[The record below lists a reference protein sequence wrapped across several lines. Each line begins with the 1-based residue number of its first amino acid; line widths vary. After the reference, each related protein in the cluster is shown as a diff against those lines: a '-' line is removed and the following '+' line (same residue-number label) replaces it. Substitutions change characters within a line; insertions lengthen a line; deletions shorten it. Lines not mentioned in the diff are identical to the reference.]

1 MRNGTDGDGQPP
13 LVQSVDR
20 ALAMLGLLADRGSAG
35 VTDLGAELGVHKST
49 ASRLLATLEAHGLVE
64 QRGDRGTYRLGFGLV
79 RLAGASA
86 AQLDLTRLGREAC
99 RRLADELDETVNL
112 AVLDGDSAVNISQV
126 HGSASVGVLNWVGRR
141 TPLHATSS
149 GKVLLAF
156 GPAGARRAV
165 QAAALERYTPATITD
180 AAVLDRVLAEVRARG
195 WAATEGELE
204 LGLNAV
210 AAPVCAP
217 DGGLVAALSVSAP
230 SYRLPVERF
239 AAVAERL
246 CAVAE
251 ETGRQLA

>member
-1 MRNGTDGDGQPP
+1 MRNGTGDGPV

-20 ALAMLGLLADRGSAG
+20 ALAMLTVLADRGSAG

-64 QRGDRGTYRLGFGLV
+64 QVGERGTYRLGFGLV
-79 RLAGASA
+79 RLGGASA
-86 AQLDLTRLGREAC
+86 AQLDLTRLGHEVC
-99 RRLADELDETVNL
+99 ERLAAELDETVNL

-156 GPAGARRAV
+156 GS
-165 QAAALERYTPATITD
+165 AAARSALSAAPFARYTPATITD
-180 AAVLDRVLAEVRARG
+180 AAVLDEVLHEVRSRG
-195 WAATEGELE
+195 WAATEGEFE

-217 DGGLVAALSVSAP
+217 DGRLLAALSVSAP
-230 SYRLPVERF
+230 AYRLPAERF
-239 AAVAERL
+239 SVVAERL
-246 CAVAE
+246 CAVGR
-251 ETGRQLA
+251 ETGHRLS

>member
-1 MRNGTDGDGQPP
+1 MRNAADGDGQPA

-20 ALAMLGLLADRGSAG
+20 ALAMLAVLADRGSAG
-35 VTDLGAELGVHKST
+35 ATDLGAELGVHKST

-64 QRGDRGTYRLGFGLV
+64 QRGERGTYRLGFGLV

-86 AQLDLTRLGREAC
+86 AQLDLSRLGREAC
-99 RRLADELDETVNL
+99 ERLAAELDETVNL

-126 HGSASVGVLNWVGRR
+126 QGSASVGVLNWVGRR

-156 GPAGARRAV
+156 GT
-165 QAAALERYTPATITD
+165 AAARAALPATSLERYTPSTITD
-180 AAVLDRVLAEVRARG
+180 VALLDEVLAGVRERG

-217 DGGLVAALSVSAP
+217 DGRLVAALSVSAP
-230 SYRLPVERF
+230 SYRLPRDRF
-239 AAVAERL
+239 GDVAERL
-246 CAVAE
+246 CAVAT
-251 ETGRQLA
+251 ETGRQLG

>member
-1 MRNGTDGDGQPP
+1 MRNGADGDGPA

-20 ALAMLGLLADRGSAG
+20 ALAMLSVLADRGSAG

-64 QRGDRGTYRLGFGLV
+64 QLGERGTYRLGFGLV

-99 RRLADELDETVNL
+99 ERLAAELDETVNL
-112 AVLDGDSAVNISQV
+112 AVRDGDSVVNISQV
-126 HGSASVGVLNWVGRR
+126 QGSASVGLLNWVGRR

-156 GPAGARRAV
+156 GPAAVRRGRRSAP
-165 QAAALERYTPATITD
+165 LERYTPATITD
-180 AAVLDRVLAEVRARG
+180 TAALEQVLDEVCVRG

-210 AAPVCAP
+210 AAPVCTA
-217 DGGLVAALSVSAP
+217 DGGLIAALSVSAP
-230 SYRLPVERF
+230 SYRLPPERF
-239 AAVAERL
+239 DDVAEKL
-246 CAVAE
+246 CVVAT
-251 ETGRQLA
+251 ETGRQLG

>member
-1 MRNGTDGDGQPP
+1 MRNGAGGDGPA

-20 ALAMLGLLADRGSAG
+20 ALAMLAVLADRGSAG

-64 QRGDRGTYRLGFGLV
+64 QLGERGMYRLGFGLV

-86 AQLDLTRLGREAC
+86 AQLDLTRLGREVC
-99 RRLADELDETVNL
+99 ERLAAELDETVNL

-156 GPAGARRAV
+156 GPEAARPPAP
-165 QAAALERYTPATITD
+165 LERFTPATITD
-180 AAVLDRVLAEVRARG
+180 AAVLERVLAEIRTRG

-210 AAPVCAP
+210 AAPVRDAE
-217 DGGLVAALSVSAP
+217 GRVVAAVSVSGPSFRLSPGSFDSVAP
-230 SYRLPVERF
+230 RVVAAADGLSRRLGFFSR
-239 AAVAERL
+239 
-246 CAVAE
+246 
-251 ETGRQLA
+251 

>member
-1 MRNGTDGDGQPP
+1 MRNAVDGDGQPS

-20 ALAMLGLLADRGSAG
+20 ALAMLALLADRGSAG

-64 QRGDRGTYRLGFGLV
+64 QLGERGTYRLGFGLV
-79 RLAGASA
+79 RLAGAST
-86 AQLDLTRLGREAC
+86 AQLDLTRLGHEAC
-99 RRLADELDETVNL
+99 ERLAAELDETVNV

-126 HGSASVGVLNWVGRR
+126 QGSASVGVLNWVGRR

-156 GPAGARRAV
+156 GPAAGRPVLPPAP
-165 QAAALERYTPATITD
+165 LERYTPATITD
-180 AAVLDRVLAEVRARG
+180 VTELGRVLDEVREQG

-210 AAPVCAP
+210 AAPVCAR
-217 DGGLVAALSVSAP
+217 DGGLVAALSVSGP
-230 SYRLPVERF
+230 SYRLPRERF
-239 AAVAERL
+239 AAVAGRL

>member
-1 MRNGTDGDGQPP
+1 MRNGADGDGPSP

-20 ALAMLGLLADRGSAG
+20 ALAMLAVLADRGSAG

-64 QRGDRGTYRLGFGLV
+64 QLGERGTYRLGFGLV

-99 RRLADELDETVNL
+99 ERLAAELDETVNL
-112 AVLDGDSAVNISQV
+112 AVRDGDSAVNISQV

-156 GPAGARRAV
+156 GPAATSPARHGAPLA
-165 QAAALERYTPATITD
+165 RYTPATITD
-180 AAVLDRVLAEVRARG
+180 AAVLDRVLSEVRTQG
-195 WAATEGELE
+195 WAATEGEFE

-210 AAPVCAP
+210 AAPVCTP
-217 DGGLVAALSVSAP
+217 GGGLVAALSVSAP
-230 SYRLPVERF
+230 SYRLPAERF
-239 AAVAERL
+239 PAVAERL
-246 CAVAE
+246 CAVATA
-251 ETGRQLA
+251 TGRHLG